1 MYRNQN
7 FAAQTLTDA
16 GVIYLNPAHNIEDIF
31 EGSIQFTATG
41 TKATGT
47 FSASAQLQGAN
58 SADFSTGAVN
68 LGSPVVLSDTVTGS
82 IPLSGNS
89 LYFTYYRVAITG
101 SGTQSTSVVG
111 TYTAKGRD

>member
-1 MYRNQN
+1 MYRNRN
-7 FAAQTLTDA
+7 FVAQTLTDA
-16 GVIYLNPAHNIEDIF
+16 GVIYLNPQHALEDVF

-47 FSASAQLQGAN
+47 FAASCQLQGSN
-58 SADFSTGAVN
+58 SVDFSTGVVN
-68 LGSPVVLSDTVTGS
+68 LGSAVVLSDTVLGS

-89 LYFTYYRVAITG
+89 LNFAYYRVAITG

-111 TYTAKGRD
+111 TYTAKGRN